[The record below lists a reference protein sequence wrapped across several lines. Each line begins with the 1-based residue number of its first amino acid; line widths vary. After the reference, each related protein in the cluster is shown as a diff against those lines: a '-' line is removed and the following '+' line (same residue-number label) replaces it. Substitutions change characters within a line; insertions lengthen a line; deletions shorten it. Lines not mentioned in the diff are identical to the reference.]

1 MVIREQLG
9 LLGLID
15 GTDCV
20 PSVPDLTPFVI
31 KWLTS
36 IDVGTYFSGGLE
48 DRVPALAW
56 VCMVTP
62 GPRPRIRQEGFSKQ
76 DKLHQKPGFHRWGN
90 RLREGR
96 SPSSQTMLCQRSR
109 ENLLSFLG
117 SFLNPT
123 GHSAHK

>member
-1 MVIREQLG
+1 M
-9 LLGLID
+9 GLID

-36 IDVGTYFSGGLE
+36 IDVGTYFSGG
-48 DRVPALAW
+48 
-56 VCMVTP
+56 
-62 GPRPRIRQEGFSKQ
+62 PRRQSPCSGLGVHGDVWAKAKDTSRGILKAGQIASETWILQMGKQAQRGQESKFTDHAVAEVQ
-76 DKLHQKPGFHRWGN
+76 GESTF
-90 RLREGR
+90 
-96 SPSSQTMLCQRSR
+96 
-109 ENLLSFLG
+109 FLG